1 MSQIDIERVT
11 KFKLDGVEYDSLNR
25 IKDAVETKIGE
36 EVVEKIIK
44 AAPDAWRYKEA
55 IHDVLCSPEV
65 RKSLLKYLD
74 VEYEDFF
81 DRHSN
86 SDPKVKNILDYQ
98 LSTKKK

>member
-1 MSQIDIERVT
+1 MNVDIGRIT
-11 KFKLDGVEYDSLNR
+11 KFEFDGIEYDSLNK
-25 IKDAVETKIGE
+25 IKDVVETKIGE

-44 AAPDAWRYKEA
+44 AAPDAWRCKEA

-86 SDPKVKNILDYQ
+86 SEPKVKNILDYQ
-98 LSTKKK
+98 LSSKKK